1 VPETFLATSHEY
13 TRIFDYGNTKSVAA
27 WGNVF
32 GMLSS
37 SPIIRVGG
45 ASQDRMLQAPGE
57 DVWLALKRLQSQT
70 NCRWVSGYNTI
81 QYMCRAKT

>member
-32 GMLSS
+32 GMLSL
-37 SPIIRVGG
+37 SPIIRVGW
-45 ASQDRMLQAPGE
+45 ASQDEMLTAPGE
-57 DVWLALKRLQSQT
+57 DVWLALKPLQSQT
-70 NCRWVSGYNTI
+70 NCR
-81 QYMCRAKT
+81 